1 MIEATSN
8 NNNNN
13 SNDRTAATNS
23 SSSVAV
29 SDANEDELVHLVA
42 EHHKGR
48 SAAFS
53 TKEDDIQPTVDM
65 TSGKPNTITS
75 SLVFSPVTGWVLL
88 IVISI
93 VTYPGSLSFTGEASI
108 AHVWYY
114 GWITALS
121 TGLGVLPLVF
131 LPHLDK
137 FWIGAS
143 NGAFFGSKSWNPVD
157 SFFFLLFEVS
167 SCTDYNHPMVFCR
180 IFFLCLSLLSF
191 YTLFIDNALLLL
203 FVSTIYITEAM
214 AAGMMTAASYSLIM
228 EGCSFS
234 EPTDTSSFSSPLRTA
249 FGSLLGLMF
258 ILTTQKFLDKHED
271 LKVGTLTA
279 ADAKKIVLIMFV
291 MTLHSFTEGVGIG
304 VSFGGS
310 HGQRLGVFISASLAV
325 HNVPEGLAVAIV
337 LLPRKVSKWSAS
349 LWCVLTSIP
358 QPIMAVPAYMFVH
371 HFIPFLP
378 IGLGFAGG
386 AMAWVAFAELLVEAY
401 EDTDAITTAIVSSI
415 SLGLMMTLQNAI
427 REE

>member
-1 MIEATSN
+1 MVETTSN
-8 NNNNN
+8 NN
-13 SNDRTAATNS
+13 DTRAGTNS

-29 SDANEDELVHLVA
+29 SDGVNEDDLVHLVA

-53 TKEDDIQPTVDM
+53 TKEDDIQQKLLDT
-65 TSGKPNTITS
+65 TKTGKQNVTS
-75 SLVFSPVTGWVLL
+75 SFVFSPVTGWVLL
-88 IVISI
+88 IFISI
-93 VTYPGSLSFTGEASI
+93 VTYPGSLSFTGDASI

-131 LPHLDK
+131 IPHLDK

-143 NGAFFGSKSWNPVD
+143 N
-157 SFFFLLFEVS
+157 
-167 SCTDYNHPMVFCR
+167 
-180 IFFLCLSLLSF
+180 
-191 YTLFIDNALLLL
+191 
-203 FVSTIYITEAM
+203 AM

-228 EGCSFS
+228 EGCSFT

-249 FGSLLGLMF
+249 FGSLLGLIF
-258 ILTTQKFLDKHED
+258 ILSTQKFLDKHED

-415 SLGLMMTLQNAI
+415 SLGLMMTLQNAL